1 MTRPFDI
8 ITFDC
13 YGTLIDWERGMTQ
26 AFAEASAADGVQL
39 DPRDVLLVLFATR
52 PATEYQTYRERLT
65 DAALRVG
72 DRLGWRISRERAAF
86 FPESLARWRPF
97 PDTNPALERLRDAGY
112 ALGILSNVDDDLLAG
127 TLRHFTVP
135 FEFAVTAQQ
144 VRSYK
149 PALAH
154 FHAGRERVAGRRWLH
169 AAQGYIY
176 DVEPCAQLGITV
188 AWINR
193 KSEAPTGAARPD
205 QEFRTLT
212 ELADWLA

>member
-1 MTRPFDI
+1 MTRPFAI

-86 FPESLARWRPF
+86 FPERLARWRPF
-97 PDTNPALERLRDAGY
+97 PDTNPALERLRDAG
-112 ALGILSNVDDDLLAG
+112 
-127 TLRHFTVP
+127 
-135 FEFAVTAQQ
+135 
-144 VRSYK
+144 
-149 PALAH
+149 
-154 FHAGRERVAGRRWLH
+154 
-169 AAQGYIY
+169 
-176 DVEPCAQLGITV
+176 
-188 AWINR
+188 
-193 KSEAPTGAARPD
+193 
-205 QEFRTLT
+205 
-212 ELADWLA
+212 